1 MGMSNGIE
9 YTIDDLEAAES
20 DFERKIAASAL
31 LAQCRGRVA
40 MCAASIEWYF
50 DGQEE
55 SAFERDAVLYASVPV
70 LQATARDLM
79 AVINAL

>member
-1 MGMSNGIE
+1 MGVSNGIE

-20 DFERKIAASAL
+20 DLECKIAAYAL
-31 LAQCRGRVA
+31 LVQCRDRVA